1 MASLDQWLHGIF
13 GFLGPSGVFIGLFL
27 LFVIDAAIFPAL
39 PEIAIVVTYLYG
51 VEGYDPF
58 VEALILLGVAL
69 TGELAGN
76 TLLYAWV
83 RRLLVDRGR
92 LPGWIERAMARWTRF
107 LVFPDER
114 IILLNRVAP
123 VVPFVGAFIAV
134 LRWSFPKSIAYILI
148 GAAAKYSL
156 LLIVVGSLRVAY
168 SRQMATLLTVSA
180 VLVLVLASM
189 VSAYLLRRRQA
200 RVPKG
205 T

>member
-1 MASLDQWLHGIF
+1 MASLDQWLQGLF
-13 GFLGPSGVFIGLFL
+13 AFLGPSGVFLALFL

-39 PEIAIVVTYLYG
+39 PEIAIVVAYLYG
-51 VEGYDPF
+51 AAGNDPF
-58 VEALILLGVAL
+58 VAAILLLGVAL
-69 TGELAGN
+69 VGELAGN

-92 LPGWIERAMARWTRF
+92 LPQWIERAMASWTRF

-134 LRWSFPKSIAYILI
+134 LRWSFPKSLAYILI

-156 LLIVVGSLRVAY
+156 LLILVGSLRVAY

-180 VLVLVLASM
+180 VLVLVLASIA
-189 VSAYLLRRRQA
+189 SAYLIRRRRA
-200 RVPKG
+200 RVAKG
-205 T
+205 A

>member
-1 MASLDQWLHGIF
+1 
-13 GFLGPSGVFIGLFL
+13 
-27 LFVIDAAIFPAL
+27 
-39 PEIAIVVTYLYG
+39 
-51 VEGYDPF
+51 
-58 VEALILLGVAL
+58 
-69 TGELAGN
+69 
-76 TLLYAWV
+76 
-83 RRLLVDRGR
+83 
-92 LPGWIERAMARWTRF
+92 MARWTRF

-114 IILLNRVAP
+114 IILLNRIAP

-156 LLIVVGSLRVAY
+156 LLILVGSLRVAY

>member
-1 MASLDQWLHGIF
+1 MASLDQWLQGLF
-13 GFLGPSGVFIGLFL
+13 AFLGPSGVFLGLFL
-27 LFVIDAAIFPAL
+27 LFVIDAAVFPAL
-39 PEIAIVVTYLYG
+39 PEIAIVVAYLYG
-51 VEGYDPF
+51 VAGYDPF
-58 VEALILLGVAL
+58 MEAVLLLGVAL
-69 TGELAGN
+69 VGELAGN

-92 LPGWIERAMARWTRF
+92 LPRWIERAMAGWTRF

-148 GAAAKYSL
+148 GAAAKYTL
-156 LLIVVGSLRVAY
+156 LLILVGSLRVAY
-168 SRQMATLLTVSA
+168 SRQTATLLTVSA
-180 VLVLVLASM
+180 VLILVLASL

-205 T
+205 A